1 MINVDTRDL
10 VDSIYDTL
18 REDYS
23 SSLYKS
29 HMIESDKREACDD
42 YNKWIYDFE
51 GLTYIRVPGNEMLYR
66 KIGNKS
72 IT

>member
-29 HMIESDKREACDD
+29 YMTEADKRKACEN

-51 GLTYIRVPGNEMLYR
+51 GLTYIRVSGNEMLYR
-66 KIGNKS
+66 KIGIKS
-72 IT
+72 TT